1 MQTSK
6 IRICAIATISKS
18 MDWFMIASLRNLAQN
33 GFDVTLICDMDET
46 FIAQNSDF
54 ATCIPV
60 KMRRGAKIGDLFRVT
75 CEMKKIFRREKF
87 DVIYYMTP
95 NASFYASIAG
105 KRVGIKHRIYSQCG
119 LRYVSFGGIKRKIF
133 KWIEKLTCKNS
144 TAVRAQSP
152 LNMAFALSEGLCKP
166 EKISVVGIGGT
177 VGVDLSLCDSF
188 NHTEK
193 NKEIRA
199 KYGIPED
206 AFIYGFVGR
215 LNADKGV
222 NELIKAFEK
231 TSKQIDNAYL
241 LLVGM
246 YDEGNPISEENLK
259 IANESPRI
267 ILTGDVENE
276 AVYFHMAAF
285 DVLVHPTYRE
295 GFGKVLQEGLGMS
308 LPIITTDVP
317 GPKEVIEDGVTG
329 ALVPV
334 KNADA
339 LADKMIEICQ
349 NPALRQQYA
358 TAGRK
363 RAETYFDRPIMLNN
377 ILEDMK
383 KIVGAAND

>member
-6 IRICAIATISKS
+6 IKICAITTISKS
-18 MDWFMIASLRNLAQN
+18 MDWFMIDSMRNLAQN

-46 FIAQNSDF
+46 FIKQNSDF

-60 KMRRGAKIGDLFRVT
+60 RMRRGAKIGDLFRVIL
-75 CEMKKIFRREKF
+75 EMKKIFRREKF

-95 NASFYASIAG
+95 NASFYASVAG
-105 KRVGIKHRIYSQCG
+105 KRAGIKHRVYSQCG

-133 KWIEKLTCKNS
+133 KTIEKWTCKNS

-152 LNMAFALSEGLCKP
+152 LNMEFALSEGLCKP
-166 EKISVVGIGGT
+166 DKISVVGIGGT
-177 VGVDLSLCDSF
+177 TGVDLSLCDSF
-188 NHTEK
+188 DHAAK
-193 NKEIRA
+193 RKEIRA

-206 AFIYGFVGR
+206 AFVYGFVGR
-215 LNADKGV
+215 LNADKGI
-222 NELIKAFEK
+222 NELIEAFDK
-231 TSKQIDNAYL
+231 TSKQIENTYL
-241 LLVGM
+241 MLVGM
-246 YDEGNPISEENLK
+246 YDRGNPISAENLK
-259 IANESPRI
+259 LANESPNI
-267 ILTGDVENE
+267 ILTGNVQNE
-276 AVYFHMAAF
+276 EVYSCMAAF

-295 GFGKVLQEGLGMS
+295 GFGKVLQEGMGMS

-317 GPKEVIEDGVTG
+317 GPKEVVENGISG

-339 LADKMIEICQ
+339 LADQMIELCQ
-349 NPALRQQYA
+349 NPDLCKQYA

-383 KIVGAAND
+383 KIIGAAND

>member
-18 MDWFMIASLRNLAQN
+18 MDWFMIASMRNLAKN
-33 GFDVTLICDMDET
+33 GFDVTLICDMDEA
-46 FIAQNSDF
+46 FITQNSDF
-54 ATCIPV
+54 ATCIPL
-60 KMRRGAKIGDLFRVT
+60 KMRRGAKIGDLFRVIR
-75 CEMKKIFRREKF
+75 EMKKIFRREKF

-95 NASFYASIAG
+95 NASFYASVAG
-105 KRVGIKHRIYSQCG
+105 KSAGIRHRVYSQCG
-119 LRYVSFGGIKRKIF
+119 LRYVSFGGIKRIIF
-133 KWIEKLTCKNS
+133 KMIEKWTCKNS

-152 LNMAFALSEGLCKP
+152 LNREFAISEGLCKP
-166 EKISVVGIGGT
+166 DKISVVGIGGT
-177 VGVDLSLCDSF
+177 IGVDLSLCDSF
-188 NHTEK
+188 DHAEK
-193 NKEIRA
+193 RREIRA

-206 AFIYGFVGR
+206 AFVYGFVGR
-215 LNADKGV
+215 LNADKGI
-222 NELIKAFEK
+222 NELVEAFEK
-231 TSKQIDNAYL
+231 VKIENSYL

-246 YDEGNPISEENLK
+246 YDKGNPISDENLK

-276 AVYFHMAAF
+276 EVYFHMAAF

-295 GFGKVLQEGLGMS
+295 GFGKVLQEGLGMC

-317 GPKEVIEDGVTG
+317 GPKEVIENGVSGT
-329 ALVPV
+329 LVPA
-334 KNADA
+334 KNAAA
-339 LADKMIEICQ
+339 LADKMVEFYQ
-349 NPALRQQYA
+349 NPDLCRQYA
-358 TAGRK
+358 VAGRK